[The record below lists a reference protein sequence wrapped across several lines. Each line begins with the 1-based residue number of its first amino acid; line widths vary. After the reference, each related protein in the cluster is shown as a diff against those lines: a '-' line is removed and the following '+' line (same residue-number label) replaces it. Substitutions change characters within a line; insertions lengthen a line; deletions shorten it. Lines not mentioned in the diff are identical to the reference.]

1 MFLNSQLHINQALT
15 DYAISF
21 RPEKEDY
28 LWSTV
33 LPKKIVK
40 HKSDYIRSID
50 KGQILRLWD
59 LRASTG
65 MRPAQE
71 VQFKIGANTLYT
83 CVDYAARAILDPV
96 ERANADSVL
105 LYDEEQMFAALMAM
119 QTNFEKI
126 AIKDTLRNPALL
138 TNNVA
143 ITAPNRWDNY
153 TSPTSDPITD
163 LVSAIELVRVRT
175 GGKNPNFLAMHR
187 LVWNQVQKHPA
198 VLARG
203 AVHVNPAGLGIV
215 TPAQF
220 EQILDIPPGSFHITS
235 AQYNVAVEG
244 VADDFRSFIGP
255 DVIIAFTEPT
265 PGVRNYNYSLGQS
278 FMFMPSEIPIEGM
291 GTKRVGGTSDPLI
304 VLEYPGYDIGPMGI
318 STIARVYGSVDFK
331 ILVPDAGFLLTD
343 VVNKTN
349 TALYGNFLNN

>member
-1 MFLNSQLHINQALT
+1 MAFLNSQLHINQALT

-21 RPEKEDY
+21 RPELEDY
-28 LWSTV
+28 LWNTA
-33 LPKKIVK
+33 LPKKVVK

-59 LRASTG
+59 LRASNQ

-71 VQFKIGANTLYT
+71 VGFKIGANQLYT

-105 LYDEEQMFAALMAM
+105 LYDQEQMFAALMAM

-126 AIKDTLRNPALL
+126 CIKDTLRNPAIL

-143 ITAPNRWDNY
+143 ITAANRWDNY
-153 TSPTSDPITD
+153 ASPTSDPITD
-163 LVSAIELVRVRT
+163 LVSAIELMRVRI

-215 TPAQF
+215 TPTQF
-220 EQILDIPPGSFHITS
+220 EQILDLPPGSFHITV
-235 AQYNVAVEG
+235 AQYNTAVEG
-244 VADDFRSFIGP
+244 TPDDFRSFIGP
-255 DVIIAFTEPT
+255 DVIIGYNEPT
-265 PGVRNYNYSLGQS
+265 PGVRNYGLGQS
-278 FMFMPSEIPIEGM
+278 FMFMPGELPLEGGAKM
-291 GTKRVGGTSDPLI
+291 KSGSSDPMI
-304 VLEYPGYDIGPMGI
+304 VLEYPGYDIGAMGI

-331 ILVPDAGFLLTD
+331 VLVPDAGFLLTD

-349 TALYGNFLNN
+349 TALYGNLLNN